1 MSRSWP
7 AAAGGPS
14 VSTVTRPANRSAS
27 RTASSTA
34 HSSCGLTVKPDI
46 RVSTSWP
53 SAVTTILPP
62 TIGTRLTQARIS
74 IRRQLLTREFSGS
87 NSGVEP
93 ATATVTGYRSPMYS
107 TARARPATAWSA
119 GR

>member
-1 MSRSWP
+1 M
-7 AAAGGPS
+7 
-14 VSTVTRPANRSAS
+14 STVAAPPWRSTS

-34 HSSCGLTVKPDI
+34 HSSCGLTVNPDI

-62 TIGTRLTQARIS
+62 TIGTRLTHTRIS
-74 IRRQLLTREFSGS
+74 TCRQLLTRSFSGS

-93 ATATVTGYRSPMYS
+93 ATATVTGYRSPRYS
-107 TARARPATAWSA
+107 TASARPATACSA

>member
-1 MSRSWP
+1 MSTATLPPCRS
-7 AAAGGPS
+7 
-14 VSTVTRPANRSAS
+14 TR

-34 HSSCGLTVKPDI
+34 HSSCGLTVNPDI

-62 TIGTRLTQARIS
+62 TIGTRLTQTAIS
-74 IRRQLLTREFSGS
+74 TIVPPAPQLLTRSLSGS

-93 ATATVTGYRSPMYS
+93 ATATVTGYCSPRYS
-107 TARARPATAWSA
+107 TASRLPSTAYSA